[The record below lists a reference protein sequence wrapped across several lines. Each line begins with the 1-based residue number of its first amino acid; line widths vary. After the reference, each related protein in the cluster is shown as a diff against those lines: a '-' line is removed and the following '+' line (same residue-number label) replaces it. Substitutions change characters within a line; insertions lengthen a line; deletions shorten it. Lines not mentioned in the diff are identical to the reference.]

1 MDLYYCQSR
10 SCPWVVQTESGSSS
24 GWAPI
29 WAGSERWS
37 SCEEKWRPL
46 STIQQSTICSDPE
59 PGIGGRY
66 LHGCFPW
73 QLTCLS
79 SFINFYATKP
89 VGGKLAW
96 VPESGGEGAGN
107 TGRYKTDFSRD
118 GRKVPT
124 PPTGL
129 PSGPQPRAHFFHCL
143 IKFW

>member
-1 MDLYYCQSR
+1 MLLPIKVLPLSGPGWVWVL
-10 SCPWVVQTESGSSS
+10 PWLSPHLG
-24 GWAPI
+24 
-29 WAGSERWS
+29 R
-37 SCEEKWRPL
+37 KWMMKFMWRIMKASL
-46 STIQQSTICSDPE
+46 STIQQPTICSDPE

-66 LHGCFPW
+66 LRGCFPW

-129 PSGPQPRAHFFHCL
+129 PSGPQPWAHFFHCL
-143 IKFW
+143 IKLW